1 MLMEQPAGTGTT
13 YEAIHTA
20 GAEAAGAEHVASSI
34 ESTDGGD
41 SEESTSPGSLGS
53 TPARKSSFLAPL
65 RIANM
70 RRLLAGQSISRFG
83 DQFYF
88 VALPWLV
95 LRASDS
101 PIALSLVIGTA
112 AAALGVFTLLG
123 GVLADRFGARRLMLT
138 ADVFRLLIVSGLA
151 AAVLVGT
158 LPLWSLVVLSGLLG
172 AGGGLFY
179 PASAAM
185 IPHLVAPDNLQ
196 AANGFDQLTMQ
207 TSNFVGP
214 SVAGVVLATTRLAF
228 GFVIDALTFAVSVV
242 SLVAIRMPRRRPQLA
257 TPAATAALQE
267 GQPVRKGG
275 MGEAI
280 HFLRASPFLL
290 TLLGVSLIANFAIGG
305 LPEVALPLLLKQW
318 VGLTEGPRALGIVIG
333 GFGLGSVIG
342 AIIASV
348 ATRIPHKPLVGIV
361 TVLPTG
367 AMLGAAPY
375 LGGVYTLA
383 AIFGV
388 VGLLLAISNVLFA
401 TVLQR
406 FIPLEMMGRVMSIS
420 MLGSFLGTPLSIFAY
435 GAIATV
441 VPDVAYL
448 FVAGGALLVFAC
460 LFSLGRK
467 VIWQTM

>member
-1 MLMEQPAGTGTT
+1 
-13 YEAIHTA
+13 
-20 GAEAAGAEHVASSI
+20 
-34 ESTDGGD
+34 
-41 SEESTSPGSLGS
+41 
-53 TPARKSSFLAPL
+53 
-65 RIANM
+65 M
-70 RRLLAGQSISRFG
+70 RRLLAGQTISRFG

-101 PIALSLVIGTA
+101 PIALALVTGTA

-123 GVLADRFGARRLMLT
+123 GVLADRFGARGLMLT

-158 LPLWSLVVLSGLLG
+158 LPLWALVALSGLLG

-185 IPHLVAPDNLQ
+185 IPHLVPPDDLQ

-228 GFVIDALTFAVSVV
+228 GFLIDALSFAVSVV
-242 SLVAIRMPRRRPQLA
+242 SLVAIRMPRRRPQPA
-257 TPAATAALQE
+257 TPTATA
-267 GQPVRKGG
+267 GQDGQLAHKGG

-280 HFLRASPFLL
+280 RFLRASPFLL
-290 TLLGVSLIANFAIGG
+290 TLLGVSLVANFAIGG
-305 LPEVALPLLLKQW
+305 LPEVALPLLLKHW

-342 AIIASV
+342 AIIASM
-348 ATRIPHKPLVGIV
+348 ATRIPHKPLVGV
-361 TVLPTG
+361 LTVLPTG

-375 LGGVYTLA
+375 LGGVNTLA
-383 AIFGV
+383 AIFGA

-420 MLGSFLGTPLSIFAY
+420 MLGSFVGTPLSIFAY

-441 VPDVAYL
+441 VPDVTYL
-448 FVAGGALLVFAC
+448 FVAGGALLVIAC
-460 LFSLGRK
+460 LFSLARN